1 MLRTYSMK
9 KGFTSVSL
17 LPFTKKKIGKSSYDV
32 TMTHYDV
39 ILILFLFR
47 FVANVQ
53 DLQWNNFLVLTM
65 NRRGVIRIYL
75 PRAKMNPSR
84 LTRA

>member
-1 MLRTYSMK
+1 MESMLKTYSIK

-17 LPFTKKKIGKSSYDV
+17 LPFTKKLGRSSYDV

-39 ILILFLFR
+39 IYISFLFR

-53 DLQWNNFLVLTM
+53 DL
-65 NRRGVIRIYL
+65 
-75 PRAKMNPSR
+75 
-84 LTRA
+84 